1 MNNTQTYRTITVD
14 QLPSIIEH
22 VVVGENEPIYLH
34 GEPGCG
40 KTEGTTAACAA
51 LDMQLID
58 FRAGQF
64 DSVDFRG
71 LPVADRE
78 NKLTEWL
85 MAGILPFKGNPK
97 FDPNQRKL
105 IFADEINAAL
115 MPVQGVLYQL
125 FQERRIGEFELQ
137 PNTYLM
143 AAGNRD
149 GDRGATN
156 RLATPLANRF
166 THFGIV
172 PDAKVWAQWA
182 SSVGHVPEL
191 IAFLLFRTE
200 LISTF
205 DPAKPDK
212 AFATPRTWDKAGRYF
227 RRQMPEDIKMAAIQ
241 GAVGEGPA
249 VEFWGFVD
257 VIKDMPN
264 LKDIEKNP
272 TKVEVSERPEIRYA
286 VAAGIAGAL
295 NLENVKPFDTYLRRM
310 DPEFGIM
317 AWQLAL
323 TRDKTLAGTREFID
337 YATLYRGVFAR

>member
-1 MNNTQTYRTITVD
+1 MSQTYRTITID
-14 QLPSIIEH
+14 RMPSLIQH
-22 VVVGENEPIYLH
+22 VVIGLDQPAYFH

-40 KTEGTTAACAA
+40 KTEGLAQACED
-51 LDMQLID
+51 LDVDLID

-71 LPVADRE
+71 LPIANRE
-78 NKLTEWL
+78 ARMTEWL
-85 MAGILPFKGNPK
+85 MNGLLPFEGNAK
-97 FDPNQRKL
+97 FDPDRKKL
-105 IFADEINAAL
+105 VFADEMNAAL
-115 MPVQGVLYQL
+115 LPVQGVLYQL
-125 FQERRIGEFELQ
+125 FQERRIGEFKLQ
-137 PNTYLM
+137 PNTYLC

-166 THFGIV
+166 IHYGV
-172 PDAKVWAQWA
+172 APDAKAWSHWA
-182 SSVGHVPEL
+182 SGHGMPSEL

-205 DPAKPDK
+205 DPSKPDK
-212 AFATPRTWDKAGRYF
+212 AFATPRTWEKVGRIYHT
-227 RRQMPEDIKMAAIQ
+227 PLGEEDKMASIQ

-257 VIKDMPN
+257 VIKDMPSIAE
-264 LKDIEKNP
+264 IEKNP
-272 TKVEVSERPEIRYA
+272 NKVEVSERPEIRYA
-286 VAAGIAGAL
+286 VAAGIAGSMSQKSAR
-295 NLENVKPFDTYLRRM
+295 PFDTYLRRM

-323 TRDKTLAGTREFID
+323 KRDRTLSATPEFID
-337 YATLYRGVFAR
+337 YSKTYRAVFAR